1 MNLYSLSP
9 ALLSRIDRLS
19 GCRGRWIVDCR
30 SIEGNYS
37 FALRSLSDHWPILVG
52 SEGVARVWH
61 SLDCVPNQ
69 YKLNSVEDAA
79 QYCAATRWEAK
90 LLFSADLLN
99 ADCSWPGGYE
109 ASSIHRSNNRTF
121 QDVYKRELLLSDGDA
136 DGLALDIRFISE
148 DMISDIES
156 LESYPLLSE
165 DDHSHLELE
174 DIDKAWE
181 DWASRD
187 FSRALENRLSE
198 LLSEDKAETIVE
210 SFSSDSDLFS
220 LFESLREE
228 ANIYW
233 EEEACY
239 GQWINVERVLQT
251 ASDEDLLSL
260 LSENLSKSLSSLIS
274 SQEAV

>member
-19 GCRGRWIVDCR
+19 GCQGRWIVDCR
-30 SIEGNYS
+30 SIEGDYS

-156 LESYPLLSE
+156 LENYPLLSE

-233 EEEACY
+233 EEETGY
-239 GQWINVERVLQT
+239 GQWINVERVLER
-251 ASDEDLLSL
+251 ASDENLLSL
-260 LSENLSKSLSSLIS
+260 LSESLSSLIS